1 MTRRCIA
8 LLLLGLVLLA
18 PVRPALAQDPTG
30 ANDGLP
36 FNITVGNP
44 SDGEGAKPVSTTI
57 KIVILLT
64 VLSVLPS
71 LILAL
76 TSFTRIVIVLSFLRN
91 ALNTQSMPPNPILIG
106 LSLFLTMVVMQPVL
120 TKIQADAIVPL
131 LDDKISLGDA
141 GEKAAG
147 HLSGFLLQHTSERDV
162 LLFLGI
168 SGTPKPATPQELPFH
183 ILVASF
189 VLSEL
194 KTAFQMG
201 FIIFI
206 PFLVIDMVIASVLLS
221 MGMFMLPPM
230 IISTPFKILLFIL
243 VDGWNLVVGNLVTSF
258 V

>member
-1 MTRRCIA
+1 MRRLIA
-8 LLLLGLVLLA
+8 LVLLA
-18 PVRPALAQDPTG
+18 LVFLTLARPALAQDPAV

-44 SDGEGAKPVSTTI
+44 GEGEGVKPVSTTI

-64 VLSVLPS
+64 VLSVLPA

-76 TSFTRIVIVLSFLRN
+76 TSFTRIIIVLSFLRN
-91 ALNTQSMPPNPILIG
+91 ALNTQSMPPNPILVG
-106 LSLFLTMVVMQPVL
+106 LALFLTMVVMQPVL
-120 TKIQADAIVPL
+120 TKIHADAIGPL
-131 LDDKISLGDA
+131 LEDKISLSDA

-147 HLSGFLLQHTSERDV
+147 HLSGFLLRHTGERDI

-168 SGTPKPATPQELPFH
+168 SGAPKPATPEELPFH